1 MMDGDPSLLASMP
14 DVEGV
19 YRRYDVQ
26 RRLQLMLFVGPIFGL
41 ITGIL
46 TIYMIQSAYGSPRP
60 SDIHSP
66 LPPWLLPGGF
76 TLSTIGVILFFVAG
90 YLAWRDRV
98 MPASITIAIAVTMTF
113 VILTTVLVYY
123 RGLAPNS
130 LVAYIVVAPIILV
143 VGVTGTRLLLIGV
156 TILMN
161 AFTIILT
168 YDMPRASEI
177 VVLMHR
183 QAYQICL
190 IVIIIEWSLALVLLS
205 LMRVTNQTITR
216 LRDITMAFERSQRL
230 DELKN
235 QFITSV
241 NHELRTPVMVVQ
253 SNLQLLQVAGKIMTP
268 QEQQEL
274 VDEAVKASDNL
285 GELIASILDSRDI
298 DQAKNLTPTAVTL
311 LDVVRIAASMLPID
325 KLDPGGRDLYLH
337 IAPDLQVWAD
347 MMRLQQIL
355 VNLLTNAVKY
365 SDPGTRIE
373 ISAERVLADSAGAER
388 SAVEIRVHDYGFGIP
403 PEQMQFLFQRF
414 VRLPRDLAS
423 TISGNGLGLFLC
435 RTFAE
440 SMGGRMW
447 VESSGVP
454 GEGSTFFVRLPAPA
468 ATTSSH
474 EAVEAVQQ
482 THIPV

>member
-1 MMDGDPSLLASMP
+1 L
-14 DVEGV
+14 
-19 YRRYDVQ
+19 
-26 RRLQLMLFVGPIFGL
+26 
-41 ITGIL
+41 
-46 TIYMIQSAYGSPRP
+46 
-60 SDIHSP
+60 
-66 LPPWLLPGGF
+66 
-76 TLSTIGVILFFVAG
+76 
-90 YLAWRDRV
+90 
-98 MPASITIAIAVTMTF
+98 
-113 VILTTVLVYY
+113 
-123 RGLAPNS
+123 
-130 LVAYIVVAPIILV
+130 LV
-143 VGVTGTRLLLIGV
+143 VGVTGTPLLLIVV
-156 TILMN
+156 TVLTN

-168 YDMPRASEI
+168 YDMPRASE
-177 VVLMHR
+177 VAVLVHR

-190 IVIIIEWSLALVLLS
+190 IVIVIEWSLALVLLA
-205 LMRVTNQTITR
+205 LMRVTNQTITT
-216 LRDITMAFERSQRL
+216 LRDITVAYERARRL

-253 SNLQLLQVAGKIMTP
+253 SNLQLLQVAAKIMTP

-285 GELIASILDSRDI
+285 GDLIASILDSRDI
-298 DQAKNLTPTAVTL
+298 DQAKKLTPTAVTL
-311 LDVVRIAASMLPID
+311 LDVVRTAASMLPID

-373 ISAERVLADSAGAER
+373 ISAEQMPAESSGLRPAGAAR
-388 SAVEIRVHDYGFGIP
+388 SDVEIRVRDYGFGIP
-403 PEQMQFLFQRF
+403 PEQTQYLFQRF

-447 VESSGVP
+447 VESSGIP
-454 GEGSTFFVRLPAPA
+454 GEGSTFFIRLPAPA
-468 ATTSSH
+468 AATTSTESTD
-474 EAVEAVQQ
+474 AIQR